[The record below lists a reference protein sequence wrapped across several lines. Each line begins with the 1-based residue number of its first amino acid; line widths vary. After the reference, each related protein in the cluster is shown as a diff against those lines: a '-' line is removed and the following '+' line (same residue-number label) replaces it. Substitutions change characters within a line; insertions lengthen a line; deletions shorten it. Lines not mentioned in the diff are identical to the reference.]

1 MRLPWL
7 EDLEGVFPPV
17 AAACSEPNGLLCAG
31 GDLSPHTLL
40 AAYRHGVFPWFEDDQ
55 PILWWSPDPRMI
67 IELEGFK
74 PSRSLTK
81 LLRRGVFQVSV
92 DTCFS
97 DVIEA
102 CAAPRGADTG
112 TWITAEMQ
120 AAYCDLWALGHA
132 HSIEVWEGDALV
144 GGLYGIAIGHQFF
157 GESMFSRASNA
168 SKVGLAT
175 LATQL
180 NRWGFEFL
188 DCQVAN
194 PHLESLGAI
203 EIPRAA
209 FIARIASTC
218 ERARTPGHW
227 ALDADLG
234 GGVKP

>member
-1 MRLPWL
+1 
-7 EDLEGVFPPV
+7 
-17 AAACSEPNGLLCAG
+17 
-31 GDLSPHTLL
+31 
-40 AAYRHGVFPWFEDDQ
+40 
-55 PILWWSPDPRMI
+55 
-67 IELEGFK
+67 
-74 PSRSLTK
+74 
-81 LLRRGVFQVSV
+81 
-92 DTCFS
+92 
-97 DVIEA
+97 
-102 CAAPRGADTG
+102 
-112 TWITAEMQ
+112 
-120 AAYCDLWALGHA
+120 
-132 HSIEVWEGDALV
+132 
-144 GGLYGIAIGHQFF
+144 IGHQFF

-180 NRWGFEFL
+180 DRWGFEFI